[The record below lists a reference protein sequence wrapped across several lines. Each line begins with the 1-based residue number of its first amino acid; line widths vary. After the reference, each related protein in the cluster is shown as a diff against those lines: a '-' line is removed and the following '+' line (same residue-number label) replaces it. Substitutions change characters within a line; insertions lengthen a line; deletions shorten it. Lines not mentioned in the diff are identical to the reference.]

1 MATQDQVLQEDPNGH
16 WWVDRQGHTHREPPP
31 NGSDGQGA
39 GAGANAGAPPAPP
52 PSDSGGGGS
61 SVGAGPGSNGGGGT
75 GGAGGDSP
83 GDGTGGDQAGDG
95 SGGLFG
101 DGGVVPT
108 ITDSLGAT
116 VGNIGGDGLGNLITD
131 LGQTVSAIGS
141 STPID
146 QLFNTPGNGLN
157 LGDVPHLGD
166 PADLG
171 QIVGGLDVGNLGET
185 VGGLDVGNLGG
196 TVGAIGSGNIDGIL
210 NAVGADAGNL
220 VDGLLDTVAGDGSV
234 VGNLLN
240 TLGSD
245 VVNGAVGG
253 TGLLDGT
260 PLEGLQGDGGLLS
273 GNIMRGDD
281 SSSSSSAQV
290 GVGNDPSDG
299 LINLD
304 AASDR
309 STSESNH
316 VVNTDVGPQ
325 TSGNGINA
333 DVAGADRDSS
343 GALIDG
349 DVGQHEGPSL
359 VDANVGTNADQ
370 FNFPSLDGAGLDSLV
385 GEVGGIGGVGG
396 IGDVGGIGGNPGD
409 GGSLMPVSVG
419 VDGQVLADVDLS
431 GTASAGDTTVD
442 QGTDVMLNTP
452 LHGNALV

>member
-1 MATQDQVLQEDPNGH
+1 MGKYRNPSGRHDPT
-16 WWVDRQGHTHREPPP
+16 VPIDDE
-31 NGSDGQGA
+31 GSAGQS
-39 GAGANAGAPPAPP
+39 P
-52 PSDSGGGGS
+52 GGGDTNQGGGAVGS
-61 SVGAGPGSNGGGGT
+61 GPGSNGGNGSGGANAGGPDTGGGT
-75 GGAGGDSP
+75 GTGGGSGGGSP
-83 GDGTGGDQAGDG
+83 GDGSGGDQAGDA

-146 QLFNTPGNGLN
+146 QLFDTVGNGLN

-210 NAVGADAGNL
+210 NAVGADAGNI

-245 VVNGAVGG
+245 VVNGAVDG

-385 GEVGGIGGVGG
+385 GEVGGIG
-396 IGDVGGIGGNPGD
+396 DVGGIGGNPGN
-409 GGSLMPVSVG
+409 GGSLMPISVG

-431 GTASAGDTTVD
+431 GSASAGDTTVD